1 MARLRAELPAA
12 LRHIRAGGAGPVDM
26 AQAAIG
32 PGMGV
37 FTAFSRVLEPDD
49 TPMTVRAAIAL
60 INRVRDE
67 ISGEEAA
74 VHDPETRF
82 CLDWFEAFGMAAG
95 AAGDAIT
102 MAQAYDIGLGDLES
116 AGAFAARGGT
126 ARLLSRAEL
135 PADWT
140 PQSDS
145 THWECAQHL
154 ARALS
159 APEGGAAAAA
169 RLLAA
174 MGAENGEAARLLAYR
189 LYDMCERANR
199 SDEARIWN
207 ALAQEWT
214 AIEDAQARH
223 EEEARGRRIGAGGGG
238 GRGVE
243 CVGGS
248 GEAWT
253 ESRIRAPPRGQRIA
267 DPVSWEDP

>member
-1 MARLRAELPAA
+1 
-12 LRHIRAGGAGPVDM
+12 
-26 AQAAIG
+26 
-32 PGMGV
+32 
-37 FTAFSRVLEPDD
+37 
-49 TPMTVRAAIAL
+49 
-60 INRVRDE
+60 
-67 ISGEEAA
+67 
-74 VHDPETRF
+74 
-82 CLDWFEAFGMAAG
+82 MAAG

-102 MAQAYDIGLGDLES
+102 MAQAYDIGLGDLEA
-116 AGAFAARGGT
+116 AGAFSARGGT

-135 PADWT
+135 PAKWT

-199 SDEARIWN
+199 SDEARVWN
-207 ALAQEWT
+207 ALAQEWG

-223 EEEARGRRIGAGGGG
+223 EEEARAG
-238 GRGVE
+238 E
-243 CVGGS
+243 LALEAAA
-248 GEAWT
+248 GE
-253 ESRIRAPPRGQRIA
+253 G
-267 DPVSWEDP
+267 